1 MKAPDTEE
9 FTAHETFLISRSE
22 FFRRAMNGNWQ
33 EADTRIISFPDDEP
47 DTFALY
53 LNHLYTGQ
61 LPIATETDEELKKL
75 TADDFSNFVTKQ
87 YHSVLRVFVLGE
99 KLQDLSTKNAM
110 MEAAL
115 ATTKLTGRNGK
126 WQVPTVQTVNMV
138 YNGTPSSSLARCL
151 LVDLWTALSM
161 STIFEN
167 FDQIHKDMRK
177 DLGKSV
183 SDRYKV
189 VSANIGN
196 ITDEKGI
203 AAYLE
208 KS

>member
-1 MKAPDTEE
+1 
-9 FTAHETFLISRSE
+9 
-22 FFRRAMNGNWQ
+22 MNGNWQ